1 MKKNLLLL
9 PFLTL
14 SVAVKKIV
22 VLYAIIVINEC
33 EISIRSACHFLA
45 ISLTTLAGLLPSV
58 FDRVFETL
66 IWAMCFGVMETAL
79 LTFLVIDSMYFLLGN
94 VRS

>member
-9 PFLTL
+9 RFLTL

-33 EISIRSACHFLA
+33 EITIRSACHFLA
-45 ISLTTLAGLLPSV
+45 ISLTTLARLLPSV

-66 IWAMCFGVMETAL
+66 IWAMCFGVMGSAL
-79 LTFLVIDSMYFLLGN
+79 LALLLIPSMFCFLGK